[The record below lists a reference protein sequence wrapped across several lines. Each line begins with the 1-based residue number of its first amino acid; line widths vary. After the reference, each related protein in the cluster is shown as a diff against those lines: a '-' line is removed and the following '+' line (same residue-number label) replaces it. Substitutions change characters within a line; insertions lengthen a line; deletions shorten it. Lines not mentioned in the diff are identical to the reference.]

1 VDASGWPLSRERA
14 AQTRKRIAKIAL
26 GLNRA
31 PSGRR
36 ADLDR
41 IRRVVAGASSV
52 EATAEASSLAG
63 GLLDLDASLADAT
76 AGVGLGSAE
85 ALGPE
90 LDSLTTEPAEGPTAL
105 PGIEAPYGYDVAI
118 RSVPFR
124 TSTIPLATPEF
135 AAGRYVE
142 RTIGPVRDASGRD
155 VWIDILLRTKLVGL
169 IRGVGGEP
177 FLLFPVKA
185 VIAGGS
191 NYTLAAGTVWI
202 KSTLLAPA
210 ASAGAYCGIRISGGR
225 LRLIEPATVGGG
237 NLVIGPGTTATL
249 DIDTDQ
255 PAATGG
261 AGTPGADGHNAK
273 AEVPKHAR
281 FVFGPSGGQLT
292 RADKAAMAAFG
303 TDLELTRRIAPG
315 RVEPLVNRVVLPF
328 ALDRPTFAVS
338 SVKSKLFSGAG
349 EAPSVDG
356 GWALA
361 MTIAAPSAL
370 GEAAGAGGLLAEL
383 AAGIEVSWR
392 GAAGQPI
399 PLTRTVVLAEPGRVA
414 VAAERGSAPGTTQLL
429 RLWNESGE
437 PADSSQVQLTF
448 PKGELVRLFSEAGLV
463 DAVVVESDLNATV
476 DRPLSVD
483 GRRVPL
489 RSEQAL
495 VALWQLAGG
504 FGALILA
511 NVTPK
516 PSMSGRGLV
525 RSIAL
530 TNGLIH
536 VSGPSLLLIAGT
548 WPDPEQI
555 AKGVSFILFGVRRI
569 IPSLRDPYATNL
581 PPPITI
587 GRRVEGA
594 GTLTA
599 LLIAG
604 TSWPEPSSPTMALM
618 LAPAPFQNAF
628 GSAAVGAVGSTS
640 QPMPAPAPNQPA
652 SPPATEGQPLMA
664 LAMAVS
670 VAAEMQAQDAKA
682 EVGLRQ
688 EFESVAGNAREH
700 LVLVDVSS
708 NVDQFGVGFG
718 IARGDDE
725 HSIVGLPTVLPIAI
739 DGLDLSTLARN
750 LRVVLLPQFQWEP
763 VVNIPN
769 PLLDPYPSVV
779 ASPDDGGP
787 TVLGTNSVTLV
798 PFAPKRLADVM
809 LDEYRGGPE
818 GHALGA
824 KFTLPFGMKAAA
836 HFQPFDGQ
844 VQKWATVKYN
854 RPVTD
859 DQRYVGGLQIAAYA
873 LPDTAPGTESPSF
886 PGATWQTRNLVS
898 PATGMPLGLSVLR
911 ESVAKAGA
919 EEDFNNEMG
928 PGGSLPRVPVTRI
941 DFSGY
946 GASLYSSWANPNA
959 VATTSQ
965 VRFDVIVGR
974 TAYEVVQI
982 ASVLYPWAVQVVR
995 TITLE
1000 RRKEGAVF
1008 RFDSGWVAKS
1018 PGLYDYPDPDTNF
1031 SIPTEWTQ
1039 IRSHPGVVRGAYNV
1053 RRIRETGRIVTR
1065 EYPSL
1070 SVPVK
1075 VELLEV
1081 KYDADFDIDG
1091 VVQGAGAGGLVTS
1104 RDQVGFVQRSPDG
1117 YPMMPEHLAEIMNA
1131 EGAFGGPVDCVIDVG
1146 ASGQLLTVK
1155 RVDVA
1160 PAPQPV
1166 AGNPQF
1172 AAAARGAVAL
1182 PSDGQW
1188 SIARH
1193 DLSAAEPEP
1202 VDAQSGA
1209 PLIRKGLAPGGPGPA
1224 DWYRLADPGDL
1235 LRENSPTA
1243 DFGLVQGGDAHR
1255 VFFPRPRIKDGDTRW
1270 SSTQKP
1276 VLAEPYT
1283 LSTGVG
1289 NFPPL
1294 DQCLLGAGPWGLDIG
1309 GDGRFTLLPAPTM
1322 QFDDPLSGAERLL
1335 IDGGAFKVRMKYEQ
1349 PAAFKLDP
1357 SDPTSWGVSGG
1368 SSLTTMDLG
1377 PFENLIGVRHGFA
1390 SEAGKAPGF
1399 VDPEMIYPP
1408 ELDPVVEI
1416 LEFLA
1421 TLLGIENVL
1430 AVEGFK
1436 GSFKFKA
1443 TLTLP
1448 IENPNAADRYID
1460 LGAMEVKGK
1469 LSAGVASAPA
1479 WSGFIKVDLGAKV
1492 PVIPPIMGGGE
1503 VAVEL
1508 EGSELIEQKVTIEVK
1523 WSASIGKSLGPI
1535 EVKGSFIFGIQVI
1548 AESTGAWQIGL
1559 LVAISASADIWIAK
1573 ITIKV
1578 ELLAAIKVLGDG
1590 TKEALGQAKFA
1601 AEIEVAWFLT
1611 VSVEYSLEYKGEVSV

>member
-1 VDASGWPLSRERA
+1 VLA
-14 AQTRKRIAKIAL
+14 AETRRRIARIAL

-52 EATAEASSLAG
+52 EATAEATSLAG
-63 GLLDLDASLADAT
+63 GLLELDASLAAAL
-76 AGVGLGSAE
+76 AGEAVGGAE
-85 ALGPE
+85 ALGGEALRGE
-90 LDSLTTEPAEGPTAL
+90 LDDLIAEPTEGATAL

-124 TSTIPLATPEF
+124 TSTIPLGTPDF
-135 AAGRYVE
+135 AAGRAVE

-155 VWIDILLRTKLVGL
+155 VWIDILLHTKQVGL
-169 IRGVGGEP
+169 MRGVGGEP
-177 FLLFPVKA
+177 FLLFPVKGL
-185 VIAGGS
+185 ITGGS
-191 NYTLAAGTVWI
+191 NYTLTAGTVWI

-210 ASAGAYCGIRISGGR
+210 APAGAYCGIRISGGR
-225 LRLIEPATVGGG
+225 LRLTEPGTVAGG

-261 AGTPGADGHNAK
+261 AGTPGADGHTAK

-281 FVFGPSGGQLT
+281 FVFGPLGGQLT
-292 RADKAAMAAFG
+292 RADKASMAAFG
-303 TDLELTRRIAPG
+303 TDLDLTRRTAPG

-328 ALDRPTFAVS
+328 DLDRPTFEAS

-349 EAPSVDG
+349 EAPTVDG

-370 GEAAGAGGLLAEL
+370 GEAAGAGGLLAEM
-383 AAGIEVSWR
+383 AAGLEVSWR
-392 GAAGQPI
+392 GTTGRPI
-399 PLTRTVVLAEPGRVA
+399 PLARTIVLTEPGRVA

-429 RLWNESGE
+429 RLWNETGE
-437 PADSSQVQLTF
+437 PADASQVQLTF
-448 PKGELVRLFSEAGLV
+448 PTGELVRLFSEASLV
-463 DAVVVESDLNATV
+463 DAVFVASDLNATV

-489 RSEQAL
+489 RSTEAL

-530 TNGLIH
+530 TNALIH
-536 VSGPSLLLIAGT
+536 VSGPTLLLIAGT

-594 GTLTA
+594 GILTA
-599 LLIAG
+599 LLIAH
-604 TSWPEPSSPTMALM
+604 TSWPEPTSPTMALI

-628 GSAAVGAVGSTS
+628 GSAAVGAVGSTA
-640 QPMPAPAPNQPA
+640 QPMPTPAPSQPA
-652 SPPATEGQPLMA
+652 SRPPTEGPPMA
-664 LAMAVS
+664 LAMAIS
-670 VAAEMQAQDAKA
+670 VATEMQVQDAKA

-739 DGLDLSTLARN
+739 EGLDLSTLARN

-763 VVNIPN
+763 VVNLPN
-769 PLLDPYPSVV
+769 PLLDPYPSPVV
-779 ASPDDGGP
+779 SADDGGP

-818 GHALGA
+818 GHPLGA

-854 RPVTD
+854 RPGTD

-873 LPDTAPGTESPSF
+873 LPDTAPGAESPSF

-898 PATGMPLGLSVLR
+898 PTTGMPLGLSVLR
-911 ESVAKAGA
+911 ESVLKAGV
-919 EEDFNNEMG
+919 EDDFNGEMG
-928 PGGSLPRVPVTRI
+928 PGGSKPRVPVTRI

-959 VATTSQ
+959 IATTSQ
-965 VRFDVIVGR
+965 VRFDVVVGR

-1018 PGLYDYPDPDTNF
+1018 PGLYDYPDPDPGFTK
-1031 SIPTEWTQ
+1031 PTEWTQ
-1039 IRSHPGVVRGAYNV
+1039 IRSHPGVVRGAHNV

-1065 EYPSL
+1065 EYTSL
-1070 SVPVK
+1070 SIPVN
-1075 VELLEV
+1075 VVLAEV

-1117 YPMMPEHLAEIMNA
+1117 YTLLPEHLAEIMDD
-1131 EGAFGGPVDCVIDVG
+1131 EGPFGGPVDCVIDVG
-1146 ASGQLLTVK
+1146 GSGQLLTVK

-1166 AGNPQF
+1166 AGGPQF

-1188 SIARH
+1188 SVARH
-1193 DLSAAEPEP
+1193 VLTAAEPEP
-1202 VDAQSGA
+1202 VNAQSGV
-1209 PLIRKGLAPGGPGPA
+1209 PLIRKGLAPAGPGPS
-1224 DWYRLADPGDL
+1224 DWYRIADPADL
-1235 LRENSPTA
+1235 LRESTPAA
-1243 DFGLVQGGDAHR
+1243 DFGLVQGSEAHR
-1255 VFFPRPRIKDGDTRW
+1255 VFFPRPRIKDGNTQW

-1294 DQCLLGAGPWGLDIG
+1294 DQCLRGAAAWGLDIG

-1322 QFDDPLSGAERLL
+1322 QFDDPLGGTERLL
-1335 IDGGAFKVRMKYEQ
+1335 IDGGAFKVRMKYEK
-1349 PAAFKLDP
+1349 PAEFKLDP
-1357 SDPTSWGVSGG
+1357 SDPTSWGVGG
-1368 SSLTTMDLG
+1368 VSSLTTMDLG

-1408 ELDPVVEI
+1408 ELDPIVEI

-1448 IENPNAADRYID
+1448 IENPHAADRYID

-1479 WSGFIKVDLGAKV
+1479 WSGFIKIELGARV

-1503 VAVEL
+1503 VSVEL
-1508 EGSELIEQKVTIEVK
+1508 EGSELTEQKVTIEVK

-1535 EVKGSFIFGIQVI
+1535 EVKGSFTFGIQVI